1 MNRCICADVRD
12 RCVRWTPGSRNGGCA
27 VFNTWRLQLLVQFE
41 VLGTMHRVAEVMHVS
56 PSTVSQ
62 QLSMLEKE
70 TNTVLFERVGRQVQ
84 LTLAGHEFVKQVRPI
99 LGELELI
106 GNAMSG
112 RSSTLQGTVRVASFA
127 SALRTIVIPAVERVR
142 ERYPTIDV
150 KLYEMEPG
158 QSIPSL
164 DSQQIDIAIVAY
176 FGKVALERRNHDL
189 VELGGDGLRILV
201 GEENPLSAR
210 AMVNVAD
217 LADQRWAVEFD
228 SAYLSEYL
236 KHLCRDAG
244 FTPIIDGVFG
254 SYAAM
259 REAVRRNLMIC
270 ALPEL
275 AIPSREGVAVLG
287 LNPART
293 RRVFMLTRSS
303 QRNMQ
308 TLRCVCEAIRD
319 EAGHVLDA
327 PAPHPEG

>member
-1 MNRCICADVRD
+1 M
-12 RCVRWTPGSRNGGCA
+12 
-27 VFNTWRLQLLVQFE
+27 FNTWRLQLLVQFE

-56 PSTVSQ
+56 TSTVSQ
-62 QLSMLEKE
+62 QLSLLEKE

-84 LTLAGHEFVKQVRPI
+84 LTLAGHEFVKQIRPI

-112 RSSTLQGTVRVASFA
+112 RSATLQGTVRVASFA
-127 SALRTIVIPAVERVR
+127 SGLRSVVIPAVERVR
-142 ERYPTIDV
+142 AQYPTIDV

-164 DSQQIDIAIVAY
+164 DSQQIDVAIVAY
-176 FGKVALERRNHDL
+176 FGKTALDPRNHEL
-189 VELGGDGLRILV
+189 TELGSDGLKILV
-201 GEENPLSAR
+201 GERNPLAGR
-210 AMVNVAD
+210 ASVGIAD

-244 FTPIIDGVFG
+244 FAPVIDGVFA
-254 SYAAM
+254 SYSAM

-275 AIPSREGVAVLG
+275 AIPSREGVKVLD
-287 LNPART
+287 LAPART
-293 RRVFMLTRSS
+293 RRVFMITRSS

-308 TLRCVCEAIRD
+308 TMRMVCEEIRR
-319 EAGHVLDA
+319 EAGRVLDA
-327 PAPHPEG
+327 PAPQSR